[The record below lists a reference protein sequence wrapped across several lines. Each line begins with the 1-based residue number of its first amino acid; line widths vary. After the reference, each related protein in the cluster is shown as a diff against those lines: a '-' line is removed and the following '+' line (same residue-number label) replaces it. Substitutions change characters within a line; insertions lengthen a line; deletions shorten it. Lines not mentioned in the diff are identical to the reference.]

1 MTKLAILNPNSQETN
16 KRERTIAGF
25 ASFKFCLKI
34 KTFLQIVEKEGFFAK
49 FRITI
54 LNIAKIHKS
63 LVKKVT
69 SDVLI
74 FKIVLKD

>member
-1 MTKLAILNPNSQETN
+1 MTKLAILSPNSQETN
-16 KRERTIAGF
+16 KREKTIAGF
-25 ASFKFCLKI
+25 ASFKFCLRI
-34 KTFLQIVEKEGFFAK
+34 KTFLQMLEKENFFAK
-49 FRITI
+49 IRTTI

-74 FKIVLKD
+74 FKIVLKN

>member
-1 MTKLAILNPNSQETN
+1 M
-16 KRERTIAGF
+16 AGF

-34 KTFLQIVEKEGFFAK
+34 KTFLQIVEKDFFVK

-54 LNIAKIHKS
+54 LNIAKIHKR

-74 FKIVLKD
+74 FKIVLKH